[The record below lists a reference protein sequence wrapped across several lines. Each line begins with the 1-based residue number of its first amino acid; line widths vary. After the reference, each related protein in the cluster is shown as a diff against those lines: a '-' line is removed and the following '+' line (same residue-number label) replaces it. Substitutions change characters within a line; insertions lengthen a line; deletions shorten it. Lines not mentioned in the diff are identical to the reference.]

1 MRHHFVKPGFRRT
14 VFWLLLA
21 AFVAWDLHGS
31 VRIDRW
37 REPPLLA
44 AGSGVAPSGGHCSM
58 AK

>member
-1 MRHHFVKPGFRRT
+1 MALFGSPRFRRT
-14 VFWLLLA
+14 VFWLLLL
-21 AFVAWDLHGS
+21 AFVAWDLRHS
-31 VRIDRW
+31 LPIDRW